1 MGKKYRALVIDCGG
15 GTTDMCSCRFRI
27 WDERVSYRISIETSY
42 ENGDADFGGNNLTYR
57 IMQLLKVLTVISLRG
72 KKGE

>member
-1 MGKKYRALVIDCGG
+1 MVDEGAAVLYGTIRDMINRNSVIYGEEYRALVIDCGG

-42 ENGDADFGGNNLTYR
+42 ETG
-57 IMQLLKVLTVISLRG
+57 MQTLEGTI
-72 KKGE
+72 